1 MTIKAWRNLFF
12 MGCASIVW
20 FTLLTMCDRKDKDE
34 FDPFQ
39 NYLPPITFGAGQ
51 VVVDGVKPRTFAAET
66 TPEDADEFYSQAGGV
81 EERITIATLKQTF
94 GPEITSSIGYVPSA
108 SGNANNRNEFVI
120 DPNGARWFIDFDGDA
135 IQFAAGGATS
145 WTTLTDIPVGFADNT
160 DNVNDADAST
170 TNETITSLTYNPATG
185 AYQIV
190 EAGTTRTLA
199 LGKTI
204 ACSDEGT
211 ALTSNLKGIN
221 FVGAGVTVTEPTADS
236 LIVTIPGG
244 AGGGVSYKWYS
255 TASNEV
261 RLYATANP
269 STWITENV
277 ATQGEYTIV
286 VPNGQSLDR
295 IAYVSTSGATR
306 DASTNVTR
314 FIINTSATANT
325 NTSSLTG
332 TIPSVGMNNA
342 LGNLVPVGIGSTP
355 SVAIT
360 FGSGIQTITIQGITN
375 ISDGTSKIQ
384 INSLD
389 PNL

>member
-1 MTIKAWRNLFF
+1 
-12 MGCASIVW
+12 
-20 FTLLTMCDRKDKDE
+20 MCDRKDKDE